1 MSAQAVDRTG
11 LYIMVIIILLN
22 SCSAPSTRDVRD
34 IVKEQ
39 CGPQH
44 SSAGASRNE

>member
-1 MSAQAVDRTG
+1 MSSNSVDRTG

-22 SCSAPSTRDVRD
+22 SCSAPSTREVRD

-39 CGPQH
+39 CTPPH
-44 SSAGASRNE
+44 PSASGDSK